1 MRVTLAP
8 SCRSLDRSRK
18 AGLAFRRSVRR
29 WVQRFSA
36 GPSLLLSTYWYW
48 LRLGPELRL
57 MSWPARRYR
66 TTPGTLASFGRR
78 RSMNSLADTSRS
90 PRSLRAIQKRPL
102 AMVWLL
108 PVTPTAW
115 ENARTAGSASM
126 TLASA
131 WCFLIMSG

>member
-1 MRVTLAP
+1 
-8 SCRSLDRSRK
+8 
-18 AGLAFRRSVRR
+18 
-29 WVQRFSA
+29 
-36 GPSLLLSTYWYW
+36 
-48 LRLGPELRL
+48 
-57 MSWPARRYR
+57 MSWPARMYS
-66 TTPGTLASFGRR
+66 TTPGTLASCGRR

-115 ENARTAGSASM
+115 EKARTAGSASM
-126 TLASA
+126 TLARA